1 MWMDRWLVGYMV
13 RWLIVWMGEMAGWVY
28 AGCFSVGYLVGQ
40 MVLRFAE

>member
-1 MWMDRWLVGYMV
+1 MAGWVYGEMV
-13 RWLIVWMGEMAGWVY
+13 DCVDGEMAGWVY